1 MTFLVVDFDAS
12 HEALRWLSAAG
23 RVTARLRSS
32 GMPIEF
38 LSRIDTVEDL
48 LRQSHG
54 CLRKILDSPL
64 ALPPTE
70 RSLVIIDAWI
80 ADPKWWARSTTR
92 ECTPIDDVFDVL
104 DAPAFDRLF
113 DILARSPDSD
123 RLFGV
128 LFGTTD
134 VDALRG
140 SLIDATDPRR
150 VDPATARVRIE
161 LLAAAVFDE
170 PERRPILTNASVDL
184 ARLKTRRA
192 ELRQLLGE
200 LSAPWQL
207 HFTGLAHLW
216 GGSPEDGIELLRRI
230 AANNEAAREL
240 IAGLDAATRRAF
252 LDLPT
257 DHESRM
263 RRIDDIAFSIG
274 ATAAVFENELIEDAE
289 RRSAARR
296 SALAVPAYLPLG
308 LSWTASLTLSVAS
321 GIIGARLDEGDS
333 VRETAREAD
342 HALRERLTRVA
353 TRGVLDS
360 AIANHMIDPHDDD
373 LPTDVRIEMMHA
385 RDSILDAGDEGRRF
399 AD

>member
-1 MTFLVVDFDAS
+1 MC
-12 HEALRWLSAAG
+12 
-23 RVTARLRSS
+23 SS
-32 GMPIEF
+32 
-38 LSRIDTVEDL
+38 D
-48 LRQSHG
+48 
-54 CLRKILDSPL
+54 
-64 ALPPTE
+64 
-70 RSLVIIDAWI
+70 
-80 ADPKWWARSTTR
+80 
-92 ECTPIDDVFDVL
+92 
-104 DAPAFDRLF
+104 
-113 DILARSPDSD
+113 
-123 RLFGV
+123 
-128 LFGTTD
+128 
-134 VDALRG
+134 
-140 SLIDATDPRR
+140 
-150 VDPATARVRIE
+150 
-161 LLAAAVFDE
+161 
-170 PERRPILTNASVDL
+170 
-184 ARLKTRRA
+184 
-192 ELRQLLGE
+192 
-200 LSAPWQL
+200 
-207 HFTGLAHLW
+207 LW
-216 GGSPEDGIELLRRI
+216 GGSQEDGIELLRRI
-230 AANNEAAREL
+230 AANDEAAREL

-360 AIANHMIDPHDDD
+360 AIANHMIDPHDDE